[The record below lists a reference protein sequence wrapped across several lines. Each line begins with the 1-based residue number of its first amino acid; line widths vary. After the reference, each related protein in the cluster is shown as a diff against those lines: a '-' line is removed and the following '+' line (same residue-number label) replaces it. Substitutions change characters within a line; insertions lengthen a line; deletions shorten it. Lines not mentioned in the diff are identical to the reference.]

1 MTETK
6 MPERAQVLVDFK
18 PTREFFVGIDSDG
31 CAMDAMDIKHQ
42 ECFTPA
48 YIKYFNLQAASTL
61 VRETALFVN
70 LYSTT
75 RGQNRWVALA
85 RLFELLRKRPEVLER
100 GVRIPEG
107 RELQKFL
114 DSGYPR
120 SDRGI
125 ADFAA
130 AQPSVEIEECMEWG
144 KGVNELIE
152 WMVHG
157 CAPFPG
163 VREAFDAMAGQV
175 DCMTVSATPMEAL
188 EREWHEHDLAGYM
201 KVIAGQEMGSKAQHV
216 HWAAKGKYEDDHI
229 MLIGDAPGDRDSAFS
244 EGVLFYPIMPGSEA
258 ASWQRFREEA
268 LPRFLGGTYR
278 GEYQDALVAEYESLL
293 PATPPWRTISPVPAD
308 PESNPGDIQLK

>member
-1 MTETK
+1 MTEK
-6 MPERAQVLVDFK
+6 MPERAQVLLDFQ
-18 PTREFFVGIDSDG
+18 PTKGFFVGIDSDG

-42 ECFTPA
+42 ECFTPS
-48 YIKYFNLQAASTL
+48 YIKYFDLQAASTL

-70 LYSTT
+70 LHSTT

-85 RLFELLRKRPEVLER
+85 RLFELLRQRPEVLER
-100 GVRIPEG
+100 GVKVPEG
-107 RELQKFL
+107 VELQRFL

-125 ADFAA
+125 AEFAEA
-130 AQPSVEIEECMEWG
+130 HPSAEIAQCIAWG
-144 KGVNELIE
+144 KGVNELIA

-163 VREAFDAMAGQV
+163 VREAIEAMQADV

-188 EREWHEHDLAGYM
+188 EREWHEHDLAKYM
-201 KVIAGQEMGSKAQHV
+201 KVVAGQEMGSKAQHV
-216 HWAAKGKYEDDHI
+216 HWAAKGKYDDDHI

-258 ASWQRFREEA
+258 ESWRRFREEA

-278 GEYQDALVAEYESLL
+278 GEYMDSLVAEFEALL
-293 PATPPWRTISPVPAD
+293 PELPAWTT
-308 PESNPGDIQLK
+308 L

>member
-6 MPERAQVLVDFK
+6 MPERAQVLVDFQPK
-18 PTREFFVGIDSDG
+18 RKFFVGIDSDG

-42 ECFTPA
+42 ECFTPS
-48 YIKYFNLQAASTL
+48 YIKYFDLQAASTL

-85 RLFELLRKRPEVLER
+85 RLFELLKQRPEVLER

-107 RELQKFL
+107 KELQKFL

-130 AQPSVEIEECMEWG
+130 AHPSAEIEQCIEWG
-144 KGVNELIE
+144 KGVNELIA

-163 VREAFDAMAGQV
+163 VREAFEAMSEDV

-188 EREWHEHDLAGYM
+188 EREWHEHDLAKYM
-201 KVIAGQEMGSKAQHV
+201 EVIAGQEMGSKAEHV
-216 HWAAKGKYEDDHI
+216 RWAAKGKYDDDHI
-229 MLIGDAPGDRDSAFS
+229 MLIGDAPGDRDAAY
-244 EGVLFYPIMPGSEA
+244 EQGVLFYPINPGGEVE
-258 ASWQRFREEA
+258 SWRRFKAEA
-268 LPRFLGGTYR
+268 LPRFLDGTYR
-278 GEYQDALVAEYESLL
+278 GEYQDRVVAEYEALL
-293 PATPPWRTISPVPAD
+293 PATPDWPT
-308 PESNPGDIQLK
+308 L

>member
-1 MTETK
+1 MTEK
-6 MPERAQVLVDFK
+6 MPERAQILLDFQ
-18 PTREFFVGIDSDG
+18 PTKAFFVGIDSDG

-70 LYSTT
+70 LHSTT

-85 RLFELLRKRPEVLER
+85 RLFELLRQRPEVLER
-100 GVRIPEG
+100 GAKVPEG
-107 RELQKFL
+107 VELQRFL

-125 ADFAA
+125 AEFAEA
-130 AQPSVEIEECMEWG
+130 HPSAEIAQCIEWG
-144 KGVNELIE
+144 KGVNELIT

-163 VREAFDAMAGQV
+163 AREAIEAMQAVV

-188 EREWHEHDLAGYM
+188 EREWHEHDLARYM
-201 KVIAGQEMGSKAQHV
+201 KVVAGQEMGSKAQHV
-216 HWAAKGKYEDDHI
+216 HWAAKGKYPDDHI

-244 EGVLFYPIMPGSEA
+244 EGVLFYPIMPGGEA
-258 ASWQRFREEA
+258 ESWRRFREEA
-268 LPRFLGGTYR
+268 LPKFLDGTYR
-278 GEYQDALVAEYESLL
+278 GAYMDSLVADFEALL
-293 PATPPWRTISPVPAD
+293 PERPTWVTV
-308 PESNPGDIQLK
+308 

>member
-6 MPERAQVLVDFK
+6 MPERAQVLVDFQPK
-18 PTREFFVGIDSDG
+18 RKFFVGIDSDG

-42 ECFTPA
+42 ECFTPS
-48 YIKYFNLQAASTL
+48 YIKYFDLQAASTL

-85 RLFELLRKRPEVLER
+85 RLFELLKQRPEVLER

-107 RELQKFL
+107 KELQKFL

-130 AQPSVEIEECMEWG
+130 AHPSAEIEQCIEWG
-144 KGVNELIE
+144 KGVNELIA

-163 VREAFDAMAGQV
+163 VREAFEAMSEDV

-188 EREWHEHDLAGYM
+188 EREWHEHDLAKYM
-201 KVIAGQEMGSKAQHV
+201 EVIAGQEMGSKAEHV
-216 HWAAKGKYEDDHI
+216 RWAAKGKYDDDHI
-229 MLIGDAPGDRDSAFS
+229 MLIGDAPGDRDSAYS
-244 EGVLFYPIMPGSEA
+244 EGVLFYPILPGSERE
-258 ASWQRFREEA
+258 SWRRFREEA
-268 LPRFLGGTYR
+268 LPRFLSGTYR
-278 GEYQDALVAEYESLL
+278 GEYQD
-293 PATPPWRTISPVPAD
+293 
-308 PESNPGDIQLK
+308 Q